1 MFTVEQVNHEKP
13 PHSTLLKMEGRYCSS
28 QALRENFTLYFL
40 LYFQRAFVEFCRKKL
55 NNTITHMKRI
65 RSTTI
70 LAIRHKGEVV
80 IAGDGQVS
88 LGQTVIKHN
97 ARKVRRLYHDKVITG
112 FAGSTADAF
121 TLYDRLEQKL
131 EQFNGNLMRSSVELA
146 KDWRTDKMLRRL
158 EAMMIAVD
166 AKTSLLLSGSGDVI
180 ESDNGILAI
189 GSGGSFAQAAAT
201 ALIAHSDLDAESIAR
216 ESMAI
221 AASICVYTNHN
232 LIVEKV

>member
-1 MFTVEQVNHEKP
+1 
-13 PHSTLLKMEGRYCSS
+13 
-28 QALRENFTLYFL
+28 
-40 LYFQRAFVEFCRKKL
+40 
-55 NNTITHMKRI
+55 MKRI

-166 AKTSLLLSGSGDVI
+166 EKTSLLLSGSGDVI

-189 GSGGSFAQAAAT
+189 GSGGAFAQAAAT